1 MLFDFKSQKVS
12 KKDTKLYVVNIENQT
27 WPR

>member
-27 WPR
+27 LPR